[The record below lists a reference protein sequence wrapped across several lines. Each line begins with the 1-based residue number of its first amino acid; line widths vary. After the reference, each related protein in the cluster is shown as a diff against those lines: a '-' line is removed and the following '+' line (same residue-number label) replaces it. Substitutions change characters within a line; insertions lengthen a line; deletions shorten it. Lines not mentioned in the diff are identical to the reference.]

1 MLLVHRIN
9 KKFDRKYL
17 NQNRFN
23 INLKKKSKLEKE
35 YDIKTKI
42 ADLTYNL
49 FSNNK
54 NFTNKIK
61 IKKIETSFIDE
72 EKMRNKKQ
80 NIIILT
86 DFRKKEK
93 NNSIKKNSNSNNNSE
108 LIKHKKINKVNS
120 LIININNN
128 KNDVNSLQNSK
139 LYQTRENFINNN
151 KNLEN
156 KNLEYFYDYSLT
168 KNDITENEFKK
179 NSNFF
184 NSYYLSTFNTMK
196 INNYKKIKI
205 KLNKKNIRDKLNLG
219 FSSKKPIKI
228 KRNLE
233 KKNKSYITKKN
244 SEKSFINKSINNE
257 SKHSNIFMNKHF
269 YSKSFNTTKKI
280 SKNKNFLNL
289 TQKDNKIAEKNYLE
303 KWQLMNGIKIDKKHS
318 LSYINSKKKS
328 KIPQNYLILE
338 KNNAFSQRQRKNKSI
353 DSINFQKINEANE
366 NIYNKTEINKK
377 FENHIDIFK
386 NKNNEKNNKN
396 NEIIFNNTNLSI
408 NHSNEIE
415 NQQEYNDENI
425 NKIIERKKRE
435 IDLLNVMK
443 FTSKLNNTQ
452 FTNNY
457 DNIDNNN
464 MNLNY
469 FNNYSIL

>member
-1 MLLVHRIN
+1 M
-9 KKFDRKYL
+9 
-17 NQNRFN
+17 
-23 INLKKKSKLEKE
+23 
-35 YDIKTKI
+35 
-42 ADLTYNL
+42 
-49 FSNNK
+49 
-54 NFTNKIK
+54 
-61 IKKIETSFIDE
+61 
-72 EKMRNKKQ
+72 
-80 NIIILT
+80 
-86 DFRKKEK
+86 
-93 NNSIKKNSNSNNNSE
+93 
-108 LIKHKKINKVNS
+108 
-120 LIININNN
+120 
-128 KNDVNSLQNSK
+128 QNSK

-425 NKIIERKKRE
+425 NKIIKRKKRE